1 MACGE
6 ARGLFIAIGRNGETA
21 DSMREL
27 IRVDQESRKTLMDF
41 AAAQPAESVW
51 VLRTLEFRDRG
62 HAAQRPM
69 CLRQPKKKHLILLR
83 LVRRKPRIAFSE
95 SCNLLSG
102 RVFVH
107 MWGKYRFS

>member
-51 VLRTLEFRDRG
+51 VLRTLEFRERV
-62 HAAQRPM
+62 
-69 CLRQPKKKHLILLR
+69 LREFER
-83 LVRRKPRIAFSE
+83 LVSRRTGACRP
-95 SCNLLSG
+95 G
-102 RVFVH
+102 RQLQQQAI
-107 MWGKYRFS
+107 GS